1 MKILLVS
8 STLSK
13 GGAQRAAA
21 ELSRYLDK
29 KHEVVHVIYS
39 DDISYPYGGR
49 IVNLNLPYN
58 IDNSKWEKIYRI
70 FHRSRLLRKVL
81 RKEKP
86 DFVISFSDTF
96 NIFSLINKVTGFPAK
111 FITSTQLPSSIA
123 YQGFNKFIYG
133 SLITLLFNRADK
145 VLAIS
150 KGIADDLEKKFKVR
164 KSKIHI
170 IHNPVDNG
178 IVKQKANEELV
189 DENLDKNKL
198 KVINVGRLTAQKN
211 HFLLLKAFK
220 KVVNE
225 IDAQLVILGAGDLE
239 EKVKNFSNSI
249 GLEKNV
255 YFAGFVDNPFK
266 YCKAA
271 DLFVLSSDYEG
282 FGNVIVEAMASSCPV
297 ISTDCD
303 FGPNEIINHNKN
315 GTLVPT
321 NNPDAL
327 ADAIIA
333 LLKDQEKRI
342 NYKEEGL
349 KRAKDFDLDNIGKQY
364 EDLMFSLME

>member
-21 ELSRYLDK
+21 ELSRYLDRN
-29 KHEVVHVIYS
+29 HEVVHVVYS

-58 IDNSKWEKIYRI
+58 IDNSKWEKVYRL

-81 RKEKP
+81 KKEKP

-96 NIFSLINKVTGFPAK
+96 NIFSMINKVTGFPAK

-123 YQGFNKFIYG
+123 YQGINKFIYG
-133 SLITLLFNRADK
+133 SLITFLFNRADT

-150 KGIADDLEKKFKVR
+150 QGIADDLVENFRVKR
-164 KSKIHI
+164 SKIKI
-170 IHNPVDNG
+170 IHNPVDNA
-178 IVKQKANEELV
+178 IVKQKASEDLV
-189 DENLDKNKL
+189 DDRLSKNKL

-211 HFLLLKAFK
+211 HFLLLDAFK
-220 KVVNE
+220 LVLEQVE
-225 IDAQLVILGAGDLE
+225 AQLVILGAGDLE
-239 EKVKNFSNSI
+239 KEVKNHASALGINDD
-249 GLEKNV
+249 V

-266 YCKAA
+266 YCKDA

-282 FGNVIVEAMASSCPV
+282 FGNVIVEAMASNCPV

-303 FGPNEIINHNKN
+303 FGPNEIIVEGKSGN
-315 GTLVPT
+315 LVPT
-321 NNPDAL
+321 KNPEAL
-327 ADAIIA
+327 AKAIID
-333 LLKDQEKRI
+333 LLKDESKRKV
-342 NYKEEGL
+342 YQEEGI
-349 KRAKDFDLDNIGKQY
+349 KRAKDFDLDNIGRQY
-364 EDLMFSLME
+364 EELMESLME

>member
-21 ELSRYLDK
+21 ELSRYLDRN
-29 KHEVVHVIYS
+29 HEVVHVVYS
-39 DDISYPYGGR
+39 DDISYPFGGR

-58 IDNSKWEKIYRI
+58 IDNSKWEKVYRL

-81 RKEKP
+81 KDEKP

-96 NIFSLINKVTGFPAK
+96 NIFSMINKVTGFPAK

-123 YQGFNKFIYG
+123 YQGINKLIYG
-133 SLITLLFNRADK
+133 SLITFLFNRADT

-150 KGIADDLEKKFKVR
+150 QGIADDLVENFKVKR
-164 KSKIHI
+164 SKIKI
-170 IHNPVDNG
+170 IHNPVDNA
-178 IVKQKANEELV
+178 IVKEKAQEDLV
-189 DENLDKNKL
+189 DDRLSKNKL

-211 HFLLLKAFK
+211 HILLLDAFK
-220 KVVNE
+220 LVLKE
-225 IDAQLVILGAGDLE
+225 IDAQLVVLGAGDLE
-239 EKVKNFSNSI
+239 EKVKNHSSTL
-249 GLEKNV
+249 GLNDDV

-266 YCKAA
+266 YCKDA

-282 FGNVIVEAMASSCPV
+282 FGNVIVEAMASNCPV

-303 FGPNEIINHNKN
+303 FGPNEIIVDNKSGN
-315 GTLVPT
+315 LVPT
-321 NNPDAL
+321 NNPEAL
-327 ADAIIA
+327 AKAIID
-333 LLKDQEKRI
+333 LLKDENKRKD
-342 NYKEEGL
+342 YQEEGI
-349 KRAKDFDLDNIGKQY
+349 KRAEDFDLDNIGRQY
-364 EDLMFSLME
+364 EELMESLME

>member
-1 MKILLVS
+1 MKIVLVS

-21 ELSRYLDK
+21 ELSRYLEK
-29 KHEVVHVIYS
+29 YHEVVHVVYS

-70 FHRSRLLRKVL
+70 FHRPFVLRKVL
-81 RKEKP
+81 KKEKP

-123 YQGFNKFIYG
+123 YRGFNKFIYG
-133 SLITLLFNRADK
+133 SLITFLFNRADK

-150 KGIADDLEKKFKVR
+150 KGIADDLKNNFNVKS
-164 KSKIHI
+164 SKISI
-170 IHNPVDNG
+170 IHNPVDNA
-178 IVKQKANEELV
+178 IVKEKAGEKLE
-189 DENLDKNKL
+189 DENLNQNKF
-198 KVINVGRLTAQKN
+198 KIINVGRLTAQKN
-211 HFLLLKAFK
+211 HFLLLKAFR
-220 KVVNE
+220 KVLNE
-225 IDAQLVILGAGDLE
+225 VDAQLVILGAGDLE
-239 EKVKNFSNSI
+239 EKVKNFSSSL
-249 GLEKNV
+249 GLEDDV
-255 YFAGFVDNPFK
+255 YFAGFVENPFK
-266 YCKAA
+266 YCKDA

-282 FGNVIVEAMASSCPV
+282 FGNVIVEAMASNCPV

-303 FGPNEIINHNKN
+303 FGPNEIIVDNKSGN
-315 GTLVPT
+315 LVPT
-321 NNPDAL
+321 NDPDAL
-327 ADAIIA
+327 AKCIVD
-333 LLKDQEKRI
+333 LLKNEEKRKR
-342 NYKEEGL
+342 YKEEGI

-364 EDLMFSLME
+364 EALMESLLD